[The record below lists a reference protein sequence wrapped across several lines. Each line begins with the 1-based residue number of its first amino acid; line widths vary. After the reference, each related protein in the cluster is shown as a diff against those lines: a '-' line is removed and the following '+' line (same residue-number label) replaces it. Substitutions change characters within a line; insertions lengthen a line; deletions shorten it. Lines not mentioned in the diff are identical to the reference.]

1 MGKKGGAYTWLM
13 LVPLRIDQIEYVKN
27 QEDKCNQEMTS
38 AEKRE
43 QTAHMNT
50 LLNH

>member
-1 MGKKGGAYTWLM
+1 MGKKGGAHTWLM
-13 LVPLRIDQIEYVKN
+13 LVPLRIDIEYVRN
-27 QEDKCNQEMTS
+27 QEGKCNQEMTS
-38 AEKRE
+38 AEKHE